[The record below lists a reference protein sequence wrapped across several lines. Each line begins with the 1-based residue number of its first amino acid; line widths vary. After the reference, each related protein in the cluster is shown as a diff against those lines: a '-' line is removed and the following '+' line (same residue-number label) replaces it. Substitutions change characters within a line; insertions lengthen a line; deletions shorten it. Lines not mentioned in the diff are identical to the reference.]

1 MARDKIKQDEIER
14 LLEALKKTLVD
25 SISFPEKGKSE
36 EFEVKAVST
45 NEVFTIR
52 IYRGKVNR

>member
-25 SISFPEKGKSE
+25 SISFPEKGTSE